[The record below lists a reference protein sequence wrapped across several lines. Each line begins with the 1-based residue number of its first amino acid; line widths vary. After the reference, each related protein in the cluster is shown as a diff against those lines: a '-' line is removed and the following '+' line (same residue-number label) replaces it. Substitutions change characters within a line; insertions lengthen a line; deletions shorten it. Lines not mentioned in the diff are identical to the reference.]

1 MYKKSVKVHY
11 NNFLFLIV
19 LCCLLISNCVV
30 AISVCSWNIKD
41 IGNSKNEYE
50 LEFIAKTIKNYDV
63 IAIQEVVAGEGG
75 AKAIA
80 ILSDKL
86 NRLGNKWDYSV
97 SDATT
102 GSAYKSE
109 RYAFIWKTSSV
120 KIIGKPFLEKKFALE
135 IDREPFIGTFKCNDV
150 VFTLVNFHAITKS
163 KQPEREIKYFKFLP
177 DVYPTLNLIFCGD
190 FNCPQSHSVFIPLKK
205 MGYKSSL
212 VGQKTSLRQKCINN
226 DCLASEYDNFF
237 YKSQIVKVTNVG
249 IVHFYEAFADIK
261 EARRISDH
269 CPIYIEF

>member
-19 LCCLLISNCVV
+19 LCCLFISNCVV

-80 ILSDKL
+80 LLSDKL